1 MTDAL
6 SNVTF
11 RTDYRNL
18 PSWYK
23 VSYIITCTCIALV
36 SFTGN
41 SLMFYVISTRRKLQ
55 IPTNLFILSL
65 VTADLLSTTLM
76 VPLYIERYAHQEG
89 MRENIPICL
98 LRKYLYIVTSS
109 GSITSLAII
118 SLDRLIAIS
127 NPFWYERH
135 ITKKFL
141 YITLV
146 LIWLWLILF
155 NGVTFYNFESWT
167 QILPNCY
174 SGLPRNLYFIVT
186 PTGFYIPGLIIIFI
200 YLRIF
205 CIARKHQ
212 NAINEQKLKYKS
224 PKDSFESPI
233 STPYIVRLPYE
244 NCSTITI
251 SKSDMSIVS
260 SNRTRSNTE
269 VSAYSVD
276 SLASCDSPKSRSRT
290 ITVLSNKIT
299 EGKNRIKKAKQNLS
313 LDLKAA
319 KTIGILVGVFL
330 FCWCPIAI
338 YYIYINIY
346 GYELETNNQYGYL
359 HDIFML
365 LSYINSML
373 DPYLYTL
380 RDKKVKRCVIKIL
393 KKAFYHLTGN
403 NVL

>member
-1 MTDAL
+1 MADAL
-6 SNVTF
+6 SNATVKN
-11 RTDYRNL
+11 DYRNL
-18 PSWYK
+18 HSWYK
-23 VSYIITCTCIALV
+23 ISYIVTCTCIALV

-76 VPLYIERYAHQEG
+76 VPLYIERYVHQEG
-89 MRENIPICL
+89 EHENRPLCL

-127 NPFWYERH
+127 NPFWYERY
-135 ITKKFL
+135 ITKKFS
-141 YITLV
+141 YKTLV
-146 LIWLWLILF
+146 LIWLWLVLF
-155 NGVTFYNFESWT
+155 NGVTFYNFKSWV

-186 PTGFYIPGLIIIFI
+186 PTGFYIPGLIIIFV

-205 CIARKHQ
+205 FIARKHQ
-212 NAINEQKLKYKS
+212 NAIKEQKLKYKS
-224 PKDSFESPI
+224 PNDSFESPI
-233 STPYIVRLPYE
+233 STPYIVRIPNE

-251 SKSDMSIVS
+251 SKSDMSIAP

-269 VSAYSVD
+269 ISAYSTD

-290 ITVLSNKIT
+290 ITVLSNKIA
-299 EGKNRIKKAKQNLS
+299 EGKNRIQKAKQNLA

-346 GYELETNNQYGYL
+346 GYELETNNQFGYL

-373 DPYLYTL
+373 DPYLYTF
-380 RDKKVKRCVIKIL
+380 RDRKIRRCVIKIL
-393 KKAFYHLTGN
+393 KNAFDNLTGN
-403 NVL
+403 DVL